1 MISVQF
7 ELEPGQDEA
16 FSFLR
21 PGDVTGC
28 LKRAAAQ
35 YMRIQRERIR
45 SGLDVD
51 GNAFQPYSASYWNAK
66 SRADR
71 KVDPPDLRLTGQ
83 MLRSQAVVA
92 GEMGADTV
100 VQVEFQGMHARA
112 WFKKRGGPDST
123 GDDLVVHIGGGDAGS
138 NAEVAARVDER
149 RSFVGVSELEYQRL
163 AEDFLAC
170 LLARAGKREL
180 AMDMPE
186 DIEIGTQW

>member
-7 ELEPGQDEA
+7 ELEPGQEEA
-16 FSFLR
+16 FKFLR

-28 LKRAAAQ
+28 LRRAAAQ

-45 SGLDVD
+45 AGLDVD
-51 GNAFQPYSASYWNAK
+51 GEPFATYSAAYMSAK

-100 VQVEFQGMHARA
+100 IQVEFQGMHARA
-112 WFKKRGGPDST
+112 WFQKRGGPDST
-123 GDDLVVHIGGGDAGS
+123 GDDLVVHIGGGEAGS

-149 RSFVGVSELEYQRL
+149 RSFVGVSEAEYQRL

-170 LLARAGKREL
+170 LLAKAGKREL
-180 AMDMPE
+180 MAELPE
-186 DIEIGTQW
+186 DIEVKA